1 VLRFW
6 KFSFGIDIFFEKAL
20 MKSSHINNLT
30 DVGFGLMVENSLLAG
45 MKIFRIE
52 VAYNPI
58 YRRFTPVISV
68 GAFF

>member
-1 VLRFW
+1 M
-6 KFSFGIDIFFEKAL
+6 I
-20 MKSSHINNLT
+20 
-30 DVGFGLMVENSLLAG
+30 ENSLLAG

-68 GAFF
+68 GAFFSAFGDMDLPMPGPKRTYQY